1 MRQLRT
7 LKDGDYKAVYTE
19 LTANGFFKGYV
30 LFSYGLAVAG
40 IEKTKD
46 GKRAVRFCDR
56 SVISNTTAKHIKAFG
71 ELFGISFYGK
81 HQRFDSLPYYCCGLI
96 L

>member
-1 MRQLRT
+1 MRQLRI

-19 LTANGFFKGYV
+19 LTENSFFKGYV
-30 LFSYGLAVAG
+30 LFSYGLAVIG

-46 GKRAVRFCDR
+46 GKRAVRFCDK
-56 SVISNTTAKHIKAFG
+56 SEISNTTAKHIKAFG
-71 ELFGISFYGK
+71 ELFEVSFKDFENLRCIGE
-81 HQRFDSLPYYCCGLI
+81 LI